1 MSIRRPP
8 YLENKSPTETQVLG
22 IADWEQ
28 SILKTI
34 ANSAEWDIQ
43 DVACPVK
50 IVR

>member
-1 MSIRRPP
+1 MSIRRLP
-8 YLENKSPTETQVLG
+8 YLENKSSIETQVLG
-22 IADWEQ
+22 IADGEQ
-28 SILKTI
+28 GILKTM